1 MINVK
6 LNPFCRQLI
15 AEVEMSRAN
24 VGAVLLAIYASKKI
38 AECDSPTLRYG
49 KTAAQATTGQQ
60 PTAVSKK
67 STFTRVLRTMRFI
80 LSLLGVT
87 ELCLIA
93 SIAASLI
100 MRSILRLKLL
110 NLSTAV
116 ENSVLTSRKSSFW
129 DTIRTFSMYMIPT
142 SACFAAF
149 NYLLSELA
157 IHVRRSTTTRL
168 LSKFTTGRVYYQ
180 VVNAAQLQSITANNS
195 SAEQL
200 NIDSYPNPD
209 QILTNDIE
217 HFSYALS
224 GLFSHMMRPI
234 VDILVNAQ
242 RLYVT
247 GGAFIP
253 AVMGIYLVVTSNLL
267 NYIRS
272 PVADF
277 TDGEQRLEGEYRS
290 LIARIA
296 TSAEEIAAL
305 EGGKNEE
312 ANVLKSL
319 HPLLQYSR
327 RFAQFRCNMS
337 FIDSVVARYWLM
349 ILGWRI
355 VGMHF
360 FEKQS
365 NDPAQGETVF
375 KDYQNM
381 SKTMLALSNAVGELI
396 MSGRDVVKV
405 FAYGEKLAEFE
416 DALDALIQQ
425 SEMPQPTGSVRANS
439 AVGSVSCVVGNAIQ
453 GESAAA
459 GLEMDSA
466 RGANVPPAEA
476 PELQCAESV
485 LEGLNQTSLAFENV
499 SIVPPNH
506 GDALYSSLN
515 IVFRRYFQTCYLVC
529 TACKI

>member
-1 MINVK
+1 MSKTNV
-6 LNPFCRQLI
+6 
-15 AEVEMSRAN
+15 AS
-24 VGAVLLAIYASKKI
+24 VLLAIYASKKL
-38 AECDSPTLRYG
+38 AECDSPTLRFG
-49 KTAAQATTGQQ
+49 RNQAPIGGVGAVATTE
-60 PTAVSKK
+60 KK
-67 STFTRVLRTMRFI
+67 STFSRVMRTLRFI
-80 LSLLGVT
+80 LSLLGIR
-87 ELCLIA
+87 ELTMMV
-93 SIAASLI
+93 SIAAALI
-100 MRSILRLKLL
+100 GRSILRLKLL

-116 ENSVLTSRKSSFW
+116 EQSVLTGKKSSFW
-129 DTIRTFSMYMIPT
+129 ETIQTFSLYMIPT
-142 SACFAAF
+142 SACYAVF

-157 IHVRRSTTTRL
+157 IHVRSSTSTRL

-180 VVNAAQLQSITANNS
+180 VVNAIQLQSITAHDPT
-195 SAEQL
+195 APHL
-200 NIDSYPNPD
+200 DIDSYPNPD

-224 GLFSHMMRPI
+224 GLFSHVMRPI

-242 RLYVT
+242 RLYAT

-253 AVMGIYLVVTSNLL
+253 AVMGIYLVVTSNML
-267 NYIRS
+267 NFIRS
-272 PVADF
+272 PVTEF

-360 FEKQS
+360 FEKQNS
-365 NDPAQGETVF
+365 NSVSNGSDNYSTNDPGHQETVF
-375 KDYQNM
+375 REYQNM

-396 MSGRDVVKV
+396 MSGKDVVKV

-416 DALDALIQQ
+416 DALDTLIQQ
-425 SEMPQPTGSVRANS
+425 QENEQAQAQQLVSVASAGAGAS
-439 AVGSVSCVVGNAIQ
+439 AVECKS
-453 GESAAA
+453 EHSAE
-459 GLEMDSA
+459 LD
-466 RGANVPPAEA
+466 
-476 PELQCAESV
+476 PELQGAEYSAKDAEV
-485 LEGLNQTSLAFENV
+485 CLALEDV
-499 SIVPPNH
+499 SIVPPNR
-506 GDALYSSLN
+506 GVPLYSSLN
-515 IVFRRYFQTCYLVC
+515 VVFRRYLRKQKYYLL
-529 TACKI
+529 